1 MGWKFCS
8 GCKRQYNDSNGGCT
22 NGSCSQKDGAAIQ
35 RSATMPRP
43 PTSQAELNQEAAAVG
58 RLVSKAPIEP
68 MTVGPST
75 PGRRPSS
82 PALLAMPLSSAIAL
96 PLAVAAS
103 TPAVLAADPAP
114 GTFVVFRGDSR
125 TPSAIRAA
133 GGFKPWGRPNS
144 LEQIRGLISRLTTN
158 SANDDFAFS
167 IEKSGGRQHPLEQ
180 ALKTPIIHVVSKK
193 PVAKTLLNLSKFII
207 GLGSGQ
213 NFDAFHVSTAPSV
226 DCGGYG
232 NQGYIYR
239 IEFPQTFHF
248 FNQAGEAVEMTAA
261 RKGVDLVMADHAD
274 LAQATVIGLV
284 IGGSPGGKG
293 ETAFPDI
300 VEVSLLTPIPLARVK
315 AYQPQGGGWFSL

>member
-22 NGSCSQKDGAAIQ
+22 NGSCSQRDGASIQ
-35 RSATMPRP
+35 RSASMPRP
-43 PTSQAELNQEAAAVG
+43 PASEAELNQEAAAVS
-58 RLVSKAPIEP
+58 RFVSRAPIDP
-68 MTVGPST
+68 SLAGAST
-75 PGRRPSS
+75 PLRRPSS
-82 PALLAMPLSSAIAL
+82 PALLAMPLAPALAL
-96 PLAVAAS
+96 PLPVAAAAS
-103 TPAVLAADPAP
+103 AVLAADPAA
-114 GTFVVFRGDSR
+114 GTFVVYRGDTR

-144 LEQIRGLISRLTTN
+144 LEQVRGLISRLTAN
-158 SANDDFAFS
+158 SGDDDFAFS
-167 IEKSGGRQHPLEQ
+167 IEKSGGKQHPLEA
-180 ALKTPIIHVVSKK
+180 ALKTPTISMVTRR

-248 FNQAGEAVEMTAA
+248 FNQAGAAVDMTAA

-274 LAQATVIGLV
+274 LTQATVIGLV

-293 ETAFPDI
+293 EMAFPDI
-300 VEVSLLTPIPLARVK
+300 VEVSLLTPIPLARVA
-315 AYQPQGGGWFSL
+315 AYQPQGGSWFAL